1 MRKKVP
7 FLNQPFGGYYL
18 RDVPDADPELTRVG
32 PGTPGGEFLRRFWH
46 PVAHAADLKDVPIA
60 IRILGE
66 DLVIFRDG
74 RGEVGLLGRHCSHR
88 GTSLEYGKIE
98 GCGIRCCYHGWL
110 FDVDGR
116 ILETPAEPADS
127 NYKNKLFHPAYP
139 THEYNGLIF
148 AYMGPP
154 DAQPDFPILDTFE
167 LPGYELGPGEP
178 LGIANVKP
186 CNWLQIM
193 DNVVDPVHEAFLHAR
208 ISGVQF
214 LDEDGRPVEE
224 LKDVGE
230 FDFVETPIGLL
241 CQETR
246 RIKGSV
252 WVRSIEY
259 IYPNIAQIPMTPIFP
274 PRYPDGGN
282 ELCYI
287 SFVTRWRVPIDD
299 ENTVEFAFV
308 RLRPG
313 QENSYI
319 TNPGPVVRNNYGGRP
334 YDERQR
340 FPGDFEAQIGQR
352 SVARHGLEHLATTD
366 RGVILMRRMLREG
379 VRAVVQGEAPRHGLH
394 RHQGPVRTY
403 GNDTLMRVPPA
414 NTPDGDREVLRTVQR
429 EVAERALANPPS
441 QRKDTRV
448 YSR

>member
-1 MRKKVP
+1 
-7 FLNQPFGGYYL
+7 
-18 RDVPDADPELTRVG
+18 
-32 PGTPGGEFLRRFWH
+32 
-46 PVAHAADLKDVPIA
+46 
-60 IRILGE
+60 
-66 DLVIFRDG
+66 
-74 RGEVGLLGRHCSHR
+74 
-88 GTSLEYGKIE
+88 
-98 GCGIRCCYHGWL
+98 
-110 FDVDGR
+110 
-116 ILETPAEPADS
+116 
-127 NYKNKLFHPAYP
+127 
-139 THEYNGLIF
+139 
-148 AYMGPP
+148 
-154 DAQPDFPILDTFE
+154 
-167 LPGYELGPGEP
+167 
-178 LGIANVKP
+178 
-186 CNWLQIM
+186 
-193 DNVVDPVHEAFLHAR
+193 
-208 ISGVQF
+208 
-214 LDEDGRPVEE
+214 
-224 LKDVGE
+224 
-230 FDFVETPIGLL
+230 
-241 CQETR
+241 
-246 RIKGSV
+246 V

-274 PRYPDGGN
+274 PRYPDGSN

-287 SFVTRWRVPIDD
+287 SFITRWRVPIDD

-379 VRAVVQGEAPRHGLH
+379 VRAVVQGETPRHGLH

-429 EVAERALANPPS
+429 EVADRALANPPS